1 MLYVQSII
9 VLSVWEHA
17 VRTVHV
23 FGVWEHAVRTVH
35 VFGVW
40 VNGVEISAKVH
51 TSPCVQYLEACQ

>member
-1 MLYVQSII
+1 MLYAQSICSVFGSMLYVQSII

-23 FGVWEHAVRTVH
+23 FS
-35 VFGVW
+35 VW